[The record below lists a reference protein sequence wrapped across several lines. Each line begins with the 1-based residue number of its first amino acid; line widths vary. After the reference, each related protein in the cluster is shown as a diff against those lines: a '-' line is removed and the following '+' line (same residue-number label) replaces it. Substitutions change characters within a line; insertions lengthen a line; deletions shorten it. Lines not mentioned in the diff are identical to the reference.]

1 MPDLH
6 GPSIPTEKSNP
17 LVERY
22 NARLGMA
29 LFLLYLLFYGAFVVI
44 NAAWPQWMDV
54 VVWSG
59 LNLAVVYGLGLIV
72 GAFLL
77 ALIYALLCK
86 TASKEAV

>member
-1 MPDLH
+1 MPA
-6 GPSIPTEKSNP
+6 ENSNP

-44 NAAWPQWMDV
+44 NAAWPQWMDM

-72 GAFLL
+72 GAFIL
-77 ALIYALLCK
+77 ALVYALLCK
-86 TASKEAV
+86 TPTKEAA

>member
-1 MPDLH
+1 MPA
-6 GPSIPTEKSNP
+6 EKSNP

-29 LFLLYLLFYGAFVVI
+29 LFLLYLLFYGTFVVI

-77 ALIYALLCK
+77 ALVYALLCK
-86 TASKEAV
+86 TPAKGAA

>member
-6 GPSIPTEKSNP
+6 RPAMPEEKSNP

-29 LFLLYLLFYGAFVVI
+29 LFLYLLFYGSFVVI
-44 NAAWPQWMDV
+44 NAAWPHWMDV

-72 GAFLL
+72 GAFVL
-77 ALIYALLCK
+77 ALVYALLCK
-86 TASKEAV
+86 TPAKEAA